1 MQIAGVR
8 GLPEFDEHID
18 LAGVLVPALQALNWP
33 DGSTGVQDADILVI
47 SSKVVSKAE
56 GQWVAD
62 RDQAVTDDT
71 VRVVATRGP
80 LRIVENHLGVVMAS
94 AGVDRSNTTRPLRL
108 PRDPDASAATLR
120 ERLSAALGWTSRS

>member
-33 DGSTGVQDADILVI
+33 DGSTGVQDADIPGHQF
-47 SSKVVSKAE
+47 E
-56 GQWVAD
+56 GREQGRRAMGGRPGSGRHRRHGTGGGDSRTAAD
-62 RDQAVTDDT
+62 RGEPP
-71 VRVVATRGP
+71 RG
-80 LRIVENHLGVVMAS
+80 GMAS

-120 ERLSAALGWTSRS
+120 ERLSAALGVTSRS